1 MKKTILII
9 ITTLFI
15 TNYSAAANHTAEC
28 EKITGALK
36 TGEKI
41 DCLLNIKKKI
51 AKDKISKSVNK
62 GGKSIETLNEKKK
75 KFDEKNK
82 TLWKMFK
89 NTKNND
95 K

>member
-62 GGKSIETLNEKKK
+62 GGKSIETL
-75 KFDEKNK
+75 
-82 TLWKMFK
+82 
-89 NTKNND
+89 KNNPSAHD
-95 K
+95 NFYFSQCY